1 MKFIFLNLHEFMNQN
16 EDTICA
22 IITPPGIGAISVI
35 RVSGPKALEIGSKIF
50 RGKLDL
56 SKANSHTVHYGNLEQ
71 NIDNVLVSI
80 FRAPHSYTGEDSIE
94 ISYHGSSWISKKILE
109 LLISHQARLAEP
121 GEFTKRAFLNG
132 KLDLLQA
139 EAVAEIIQSRSDTAL
154 LRSKN
159 QLDGFLS
166 QKIQE
171 IKNYLVE
178 VMGLIELEL
187 DFAEE
192 DLEFLDKEE
201 LVQKIETIIGHI
213 GEILTTYKT
222 GKYIFDGVNTVI
234 VGRPNVGKSSIL
246 NRILRDERAIVSE
259 IPGTTR
265 DIIKEEIVINGTLFR
280 LYDTAG
286 LREASDV
293 IEEEGVKRAKELIKK
308 ADLVFFITDILNP
321 DDRLEK
327 YFSNNIS
334 AKAIIRIINKTDL
347 LQEKKLSVYDNS
359 LLISAL
365 SGEGFNDL
373 FKKFDEFIE
382 KNKIYTEDSSMI
394 SNVRQYNSLK
404 AALDSLNNSIRSLN
418 ANLSGE
424 FVALDMRKAINYIKE
439 LTGEITSEDILNSIF
454 SKFCIGK

>member
-1 MKFIFLNLHEFMNQN
+1 MTQN

-35 RVSGPKALEIGSKIF
+35 RVSGSKALEIGDTIF
-50 RGKLDL
+50 DGKVKL
-56 SKANSHTVHYGNLEQ
+56 SSVKTHTIHYGNLEQ
-71 NIDNVLVSI
+71 NIDNVLISV
-80 FRAPHSYTGEDSIE
+80 FRSPHSYTGEDSVE
-94 ISYHGSSWISKKILE
+94 ISYHGSGFISKKILE
-109 LLISHQARLAEP
+109 LLISNQARLAEP

-154 LRSKN
+154 FRSKK

-166 QKIQE
+166 KKIDT

-178 VMGLIELEL
+178 AMGLIELEL

-192 DLEFLDKEE
+192 DLQFLDKSQ

-213 GEILTTYKT
+213 EDILATYKT

-246 NRILRDERAIVSE
+246 NRILKDDHAIVSD

-265 DIIKEEIVINGTLFR
+265 DVIKEEIVINGTLFR

-286 LREASDV
+286 LRDSNDK
-293 IEEEGVKRAKELIKK
+293 IEEEGVKRAKNLISK
-308 ADLVFFITDILNP
+308 ADLVFFVTDILNA
-321 DDRLEK
+321 DDQLDK
-327 YFSNNIS
+327 YFRESLN
-334 AKAIIRIINKTDL
+334 AKTIIKLVNKKDL
-347 LQEKKLSVYDNS
+347 LPGKTLDVEKNTVLV
-359 LLISAL
+359 SAL
-365 SGEGFNDL
+365 TGDGFEDL
-373 FKKFDEFIE
+373 FEKFNEFIE
-382 KNKIYTEDSSMI
+382 TNKIYTEDSSII
-394 SNVRQYNSLK
+394 SNIRQFNSLK
-404 AALDSLNNSIRSLN
+404 AAVDSLRNATSSLESN
-418 ANLSGE
+418 QSGE
-424 FVALDMRKAINYIKE
+424 FVALDLRKAINHMKE
-439 LTGEITSEDILNSIF
+439 LTGEITSDDVLNAIF

>member
-1 MKFIFLNLHEFMNQN
+1 MTQN

-35 RVSGPKALEIGSKIF
+35 RVSGSKALEIGDTIF
-50 RGKLDL
+50 DGKVKL
-56 SKANSHTVHYGNLEQ
+56 SSVKTHTIHYGNLEQ
-71 NIDNVLVSI
+71 NIDNVLISV
-80 FRAPHSYTGEDSIE
+80 FRSPHSYTGEDSVE
-94 ISYHGSSWISKKILE
+94 ISYHGSGFISKKILE
-109 LLISHQARLAEP
+109 LLISNQARLAEP

-154 LRSKN
+154 FRSKK

-166 QKIQE
+166 KKIDT

-178 VMGLIELEL
+178 AMGLIELEL

-192 DLEFLDKEE
+192 DLQFLDKSQ

-213 GEILTTYKT
+213 EDILATYKT

-246 NRILRDERAIVSE
+246 NRILKDDHAIVSD

-265 DIIKEEIVINGTLFR
+265 DVIKEEIVINGTLFR

-286 LREASDV
+286 LRDSNDK
-293 IEEEGVKRAKELIKK
+293 IEEEGVKRAKNLISK
-308 ADLVFFITDILNP
+308 ADLVFFVTDILNA
-321 DDRLEK
+321 DDQLDK
-327 YFSNNIS
+327 YFRESLN
-334 AKAIIRIINKTDL
+334 AKTIIKLVNKKDL
-347 LQEKKLSVYDNS
+347 LPGKTLDVEKNTV
-359 LLISAL
+359 LISAL
-365 SGEGFNDL
+365 TGDGFEDL
-373 FKKFDEFIE
+373 FEKFNEFIE
-382 KNKIYTEDSSMI
+382 TNKIYTEDSSII
-394 SNVRQYNSLK
+394 SNIRQFNSLK
-404 AALDSLNNSIRSLN
+404 AAVDSLRNATSSLESN
-418 ANLSGE
+418 QSGE
-424 FVALDMRKAINYIKE
+424 FVALDLRKAINHMKE
-439 LTGEITSEDILNSIF
+439 LTGEITSDDVLNAIF